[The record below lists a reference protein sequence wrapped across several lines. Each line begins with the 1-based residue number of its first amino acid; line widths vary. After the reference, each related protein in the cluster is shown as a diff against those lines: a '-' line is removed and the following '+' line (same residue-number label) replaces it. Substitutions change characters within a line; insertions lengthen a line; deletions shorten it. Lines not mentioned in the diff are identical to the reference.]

1 MSVNETRET
10 RAAPVA
16 AETDGLPWK
25 QRRWAILAVA
35 MAVAMSSLDGSIAN
49 VALPTMAADLK
60 VSPAQIVW
68 VVNAVQIAM
77 VATLLPLAALGE
89 IVGHQRIYYG
99 GLMLFGIGA
108 IGCASAQS
116 FEMLVTARLIQGLG
130 SSGMM
135 SVNSA
140 LIRFIWPKRILG
152 RGVGV
157 NAMVVSTGITM
168 GPTVASIILSVAPW
182 PWLFAVNIP
191 FVIIAIALS
200 ITVLP
205 SMPRA
210 PHKFDFLGAVLTAGC
225 MGSLVFALGS
235 AARAQSVALTI
246 GELALSAI
254 CGVLLI
260 RRQAGHPAPMIPV
273 DLFRIPMFA
282 LSVMTAVCSFA
293 TQGLAF
299 VSLPFLLIGVLGRS
313 QVETGFLIT
322 PWPVVVA
329 IMAPIAGFLADRYR
343 VGLLGGIG
351 LAILS
356 CGMALLATIP
366 RDAGVFDIGWRLAMC
381 GCGFGFFQSPNMKA
395 LLLSAPSSR
404 AGGASGMVATARLTG
419 QTIGAALAAFCFSIG
434 NGNGPVLAL
443 SVGVAF
449 AAVGSVASFIRL
461 RFSKDGPVMI

>member
-1 MSVNETRET
+1 MSEQETGDT
-10 RAAPVA
+10 RPKQAA
-16 AETDGLPWK
+16 AEMDGLPWE

-99 GLMLFGIGA
+99 GLVLFGLGA
-108 IGCASAQS
+108 IGCALAHS
-116 FEMLVTARLIQGLG
+116 FEMLVLARLVQGLG

-140 LIRFIWPKRILG
+140 LIRFIWPKRLLG

-191 FVIIAIALS
+191 FVVIALILS
-200 ITVLP
+200 VRVLP
-205 SMPRA
+205 RMPRA
-210 PHKFDFLGAVLTAGC
+210 PHKFDFLGAVLAAGC
-225 MGSLVFALGS
+225 MGLLVFALGS
-235 AARAQSVALTI
+235 AARDQSLLATA
-246 GELALSAI
+246 GELAVSAI

-260 RRQAGHPAPMIPV
+260 RRQSGHPAPMIPV

-282 LSVMTAVCSFA
+282 LSVMTAICSFA

-299 VSLPFLLIGVLGRS
+299 VSLPFLLIDLLGRS

-351 LAILS
+351 LAIMS
-356 CGMALLATIP
+356 FGMAMLATIP
-366 RDAGVFDIGWRLAMC
+366 ADANVFDIGWRMALC

-395 LLLSAPSSR
+395 LLLSAPASR

-443 SVGVAF
+443 SIGVGF
-449 AAVGSVASFIRL
+449 AAVGSAASFLRL
-461 RFSKDGPVMI
+461 RYGKDGGMMI

>member
-1 MSVNETRET
+1 MGATPLGDPRHRHGGCHE
-10 RAAPVA
+10 
-16 AETDGLPWK
+16 
-25 QRRWAILAVA
+25 
-35 MAVAMSSLDGSIAN
+35 SLDSSIAN

-68 VVNAVQIAM
+68 VVNAVQISM

-99 GLMLFGIGA
+99 GLVLFGIGA
-108 IGCASAQS
+108 LGCACAQS
-116 FEMLVTARLIQGLG
+116 FEMLVAARLIQGLG

-157 NAMVVSTGITM
+157 NAMVVSTGITL

-182 PWLFAVNIP
+182 HWLFAVNIP
-191 FVIIAIALS
+191 FVIIAIILS
-200 ITVLP
+200 MTVLP
-205 SMPRA
+205 PLPRA
-210 PHKFDFLGAVLTAGC
+210 PHKFDFLGALLTAGC
-225 MGSLVFALGS
+225 MGTAGVR
-235 AARAQSVALTI
+235 ARQRRAFQSIALTI
-246 GELALSAI
+246 GELAVSLV

-260 RRQAGHPAPMIPV
+260 RRQKGHPAPMIPV
-273 DLFRIPMFA
+273 DLFNIPIFA
-282 LSVMTAVCSFA
+282 LSVMTAICAFA
-293 TQGLAF
+293 TQGLAY

-322 PWPVVVA
+322 PWPVMVA
-329 IMAPIAGFLADRYR
+329 IMAPIAGSLADRYR

-351 LAILS
+351 LAIMS
-356 CGMALLATIP
+356 VGMLMLATIP
-366 RDAGVFDIGWRLAMC
+366 RDAGIFDIAWRLVMC

-395 LLLSAPSSR
+395 LLLSAPASR

-434 NGNGPVLAL
+434 NGNGPILAL
-443 SVGVAF
+443 SLGVAF
-449 AAVGSVASFIRL
+449 AAVGSAASFARCDFATMD
-461 RFSKDGPVMI
+461 RW